1 MASKI
6 LLLFLVVLLSTD
18 FTEQS
23 GQHRKPAC
31 KGFVADNAC
40 PLNYFPVC
48 GTDGFTYPNECA
60 LCAKRLLTKA
70 DILIAK
76 DGTC

>member
-1 MASKI
+1 
-6 LLLFLVVLLSTD
+6 
-18 FTEQS
+18 Q
-23 GQHRKPAC
+23 PAC
-31 KGFVADNAC
+31 EGFVADNAC